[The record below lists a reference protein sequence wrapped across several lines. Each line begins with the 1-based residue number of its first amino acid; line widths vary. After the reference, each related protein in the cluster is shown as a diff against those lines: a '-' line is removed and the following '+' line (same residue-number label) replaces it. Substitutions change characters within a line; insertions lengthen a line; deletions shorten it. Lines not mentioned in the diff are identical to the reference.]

1 MEGNN
6 SDNKVLKKYT
16 QEVQSEKLPPPLFG
30 HTVN

>member
-1 MEGNN
+1 MEENAH
-6 SDNKVLKKYT
+6 DNKVLKKYA